1 MIVQEMVRSD
11 SQNIDKLILYGTGSL
26 GVLPGRFETIKQS
39 KIRAKNDGASETA
52 ARISA
57 TWFLDYD
64 NSFAYEACSKIAK
77 KSSIESILAG
87 LDAMNEWS
95 GEQNLKK
102 VENKTLIIWGD
113 QDRTYLWP
121 QIEILWKN
129 IKNSNLSVIPGCAHA
144 VHLEKPEI
152 FNKVIKDFLKFV

>member
-1 MIVQEMVRSD
+1 
-11 SQNIDKLILYGTGSL
+11 
-26 GVLPGRFETIKQS
+26 
-39 KIRAKNDGASETA
+39 
-52 ARISA
+52 
-57 TWFLDYD
+57 
-64 NSFAYEACSKIAK
+64 
-77 KSSIESILAG
+77 
-87 LDAMNEWS
+87 MNEWS